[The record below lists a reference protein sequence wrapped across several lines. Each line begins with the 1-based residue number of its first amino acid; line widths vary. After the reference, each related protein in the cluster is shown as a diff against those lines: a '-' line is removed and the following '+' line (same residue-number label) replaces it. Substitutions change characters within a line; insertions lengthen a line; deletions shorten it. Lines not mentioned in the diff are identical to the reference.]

1 MIDSRCKRYE
11 PFFGKWKIDK
21 ELGKGAFGQVYRI
34 YWEDDL
40 GGRTTSAL
48 KFIHIPSEEALAN
61 QKEIQPNMEAVRNY
75 FLKQVERIKDE
86 ILILQKCKGQSN
98 IVSYEDHLIVE
109 TAGEDEIGWDILIR
123 MELLYPLNPHFSR
136 KEATQYDVVRM
147 WLDITNA
154 LIYCEDQNIIHR
166 DIKPANILISESGS
180 YKLSDFGVARKN
192 MQGAAEAST
201 RVGTQ
206 KYMAPEVDRN
216 LKYDKRA
223 DYYSLG
229 CVIYFFL
236 NKRRLPFYPPY
247 PQEVDADDAL
257 MAEERRVKGNKIPA
271 LKDASKEVNR
281 VLLKSLE
288 YKPDNRYRSAREL
301 YDAVQKLLR
310 TQEEDLKKRYLN
322 SEMPMGAVVQTTRIV
337 DERSAYGKKKKSSK
351 SMMVPVVIAGLF
363 LIGGIGGIIYGVS
376 MKNFRSQSAIT
387 GTTMDPGGNL
397 SNGSGNGTSSGDG
410 SVMAPTPTE
419 EPEEKQPISG
429 HGLYV
434 QEKQENNGTEP
445 VADGTDSP
453 EQEPIAVPEP
463 TDTPI
468 PEPTAT
474 PTPEPT
480 ATPTPEPT
488 ATPTPEPTATPT
500 PEPTATPT
508 PEPTATPT
516 PEPTATPTPEPT
528 ATPTPEP
535 TATPTPEPTATPT
548 PEPTATPTPEPTAT
562 PTPSP
567 TPVPTLRA
575 LGKLERPQDG
585 DSIAEN
591 LKLKG
596 WILTNDTVG
605 NIEAYIDIV
614 SGDTVVA
621 SYPVTPEETGEKT
634 LEKRQ
639 KKNAETIAAARS
651 YDLKDSQSLADIPD
665 GTYTLN
671 LCMVEPDSGAEEV
684 LESMT
689 VNISGTQAA
698 SSGDVMDLMG
708 IDNNSDQGNSTHV
721 YNEEKGFAV
730 GIDAEDENAPSVTA
744 NPNQVVL
751 TGWINADP
759 KTSLGMFV
767 KIDSTTYTTATLA
780 DAGGSLELTRVPRF
794 MDNMDSEIIG
804 GAVRDT
810 AQSGYIAVLKLPF
823 LGDGAHTIAISF
835 NIAPPDSKDTEIVDI
850 VPITLNLDSS
860 VEVNENAVTDIT
872 DAWAKEFPQPTATPE
887 PTAAPDANAKQ

>member
-123 MELLYPLNPHFSR
+123 MELLYPLNSHFSR

-257 MAEERRVKGNKIPA
+257 MAEERRVKGDKIPA

-310 TQEEDLKKRYLN
+310 TQEGDLKKRYLN

-351 SMMVPVVIAGLF
+351 SLMVPVVIAGLF

-376 MKNFRSQSAIT
+376 MKNSRSQSAIT

-445 VADGTDSP
+445 AADGTDSP

-468 PEPTAT
+468 PVPTDTPIPEPTAT
-474 PTPEPT
+474 STPEPT

-508 PEPTATPT
+508 PEPTATP
-516 PEPTATPTPEPT
+516 
-528 ATPTPEP
+528 
-535 TATPTPEPTATPT
+535 
-548 PEPTATPTPEPTAT
+548 T

-605 NIEAYIDIV
+605 SIEAYIDIV

-671 LCMVEPDSGAEEV
+671 LRMVEPDSGAEEV

-708 IDNNSDQGNSTHV
+708 IDTGSDQGDSTHV

-730 GIDAEDENAPSVTA
+730 GVDVEDENAPSVTA
-744 NPNQVVL
+744 NPNQVIF

-759 KTSLGMFV
+759 QTSLGMFIT
-767 KIDSTTYTTATLA
+767 IDSTTTYTAATLA

-794 MDNMDSEIIG
+794 IDGMDSKIIG

-810 AQSGYIAVLKLPF
+810 AESGYIAVLKLPF
-823 LGDGAHTIAISF
+823 LGDGMHTISISF
-835 NIAPPDSKDTEIVDI
+835 NIAPAESADSEIVDI

-860 VEVNENAVTDIT
+860 VEVKENAVADIT

>member
-257 MAEERRVKGNKIPA
+257 MAEERRVKGDKIPA

-363 LIGGIGGIIYGVS
+363 LVGGIGGIIYGVS
-376 MKNFRSQSAIT
+376 MKNSRSQSAIT
-387 GTTMDPGGNL
+387 GTAMDPGGNL

-419 EPEEKQPISG
+419 EPED
-429 HGLYV
+429 
-434 QEKQENNGTEP
+434 NGTEP
-445 VADGTDSP
+445 AAAGTEGTDRP
-453 EQEPIAVPEP
+453 EQEPIAEPEP

-468 PEPTAT
+468 PEPTDT

-548 PEPTATPTPEPTAT
+548 P
-562 PTPSP
+562 TPSP

-605 NIEAYIDIV
+605 SIEAYIDIV

-651 YDLKDSQSLADIPD
+651 YDLKGSQSLTDIPD

-671 LCMVEPDSGAEEV
+671 LRMVEPDSGAEEV

-730 GIDAEDENAPSVTA
+730 GIDVEDENAPSVTA

-823 LGDGAHTIAISF
+823 LGNGAHTIAISF

-872 DAWAKEFPQPTATPE
+872 DAWAKEFPQPNATPE

>member
-257 MAEERRVKGNKIPA
+257 MAEERRVKGDKIPA

-363 LIGGIGGIIYGVS
+363 LVGGIGGIIYGVS
-376 MKNFRSQSAIT
+376 MKNSRSQSAIT
-387 GTTMDPGGNL
+387 GTAMDPGGNL

-419 EPEEKQPISG
+419 EPED
-429 HGLYV
+429 
-434 QEKQENNGTEP
+434 NGTEP
-445 VADGTDSP
+445 AAAGTEGTDRP
-453 EQEPIAVPEP
+453 EQEPIAEPEP

-468 PEPTAT
+468 PEPTDT

-548 PEPTATPTPEPTAT
+548 PEPTATPTP
-562 PTPSP
+562 TPSP

-605 NIEAYIDIV
+605 SIEAYIDIV

-651 YDLKDSQSLADIPD
+651 YDLKGSQSLTDIPD

-671 LCMVEPDSGAEEV
+671 LRMVEPDSGAEEV

-730 GIDAEDENAPSVTA
+730 GIDVEDENAPSVTA

-823 LGDGAHTIAISF
+823 LGNGAHTIAISF

-872 DAWAKEFPQPTATPE
+872 DAWAKEFPQPNATPE

>member
-257 MAEERRVKGNKIPA
+257 MAEERRVKGDKIPA

-351 SMMVPVVIAGLF
+351 SLMVPVVIAGLF

-376 MKNFRSQSAIT
+376 MKNSRSQSAIT

-445 VADGTDSP
+445 AADGTDSP

-468 PEPTAT
+468 PVPTDTPIPEPTAT
-474 PTPEPT
+474 STPEPT

-508 PEPTATPT
+508 PEPTATP
-516 PEPTATPTPEPT
+516 
-528 ATPTPEP
+528 
-535 TATPTPEPTATPT
+535 
-548 PEPTATPTPEPTAT
+548 T

-605 NIEAYIDIV
+605 SIEAYIDIV

-651 YDLKDSQSLADIPD
+651 YDLKGSQSLADIPD

-671 LCMVEPDSGAEEV
+671 LRMVETDSGAEEV

-730 GIDAEDENAPSVTA
+730 GVDVEDEKSPSLTA
-744 NPNQVVL
+744 NPNQVIL
-751 TGWINADP
+751 TGWINADSG
-759 KTSLGMFV
+759 TSLGMFV
-767 KIDSTTYTTATLA
+767 TIDSTTYTTATLA
-780 DAGGSLELTRVPRF
+780 DAGGSLELTRTSRY
-794 MDNMDSEIIG
+794 MDEMDSKVIG
-804 GAVRDT
+804 GTVRDT
-810 AQSGYIAVLKLPF
+810 AESGYIAVLSLPF
-823 LGDGAHTIAISF
+823 LGDGAHTISISF
-835 NIAPPDSKDTEIVDI
+835 NIATPGSTDPEIVDI

-860 VEVNENAVTDIT
+860 IEVKENAVTDIT

>member
-257 MAEERRVKGNKIPA
+257 MAEERRVKGDKIPA

-337 DERSAYGKKKKSSK
+337 DGRSAYGKKKKSSK

-363 LIGGIGGIIYGVS
+363 LVGGIGGIIYGVS
-376 MKNFRSQSAIT
+376 MKNSRSQSAIT
-387 GTTMDPGGNL
+387 GTAMDPGGNL

-419 EPEEKQPISG
+419 EPED
-429 HGLYV
+429 
-434 QEKQENNGTEP
+434 NGTEP
-445 VADGTDSP
+445 AAAGTEGTDRP
-453 EQEPIAVPEP
+453 EQEPIAEPEP

-468 PEPTAT
+468 PEPTDT

-548 PEPTATPTPEPTAT
+548 PEPTATPTP
-562 PTPSP
+562 TPSP

-605 NIEAYIDIV
+605 SIEAYIDIV

-651 YDLKDSQSLADIPD
+651 YDLKGSQSLTDIPD

-671 LCMVEPDSGAEEV
+671 LRMVEPDSGAEEV

-730 GIDAEDENAPSVTA
+730 GIDVEDENAPSVTA

-872 DAWAKEFPQPTATPE
+872 DAWAKEFPQPNATPE

>member
-257 MAEERRVKGNKIPA
+257 MAEERRVKGDKIPA

-351 SMMVPVVIAGLF
+351 SLMVPVVIAGLF

-376 MKNFRSQSAIT
+376 MKNSRSQSAIT

-445 VADGTDSP
+445 AADGTDSP
-453 EQEPIAVPEP
+453 EQEPIAVPEPTDTPIPVP

-508 PEPTATPT
+508 P
-516 PEPTATPTPEPT
+516 
-528 ATPTPEP
+528 
-535 TATPTPEPTATPT
+535 
-548 PEPTATPTPEPTAT
+548 
-562 PTPSP
+562 TPSP

-605 NIEAYIDIV
+605 SIEAYIDIV

-651 YDLKDSQSLADIPD
+651 YDLKGSQSLADIPD

-671 LCMVEPDSGAEEV
+671 LRMVEPDSGAEEV

-708 IDNNSDQGNSTHV
+708 IDTGSDQGDSTHV

-730 GIDAEDENAPSVTA
+730 GVDVEDENAPSVTA
-744 NPNQVVL
+744 NPNQVIF

-759 KTSLGMFV
+759 QTSLGMFIT
-767 KIDSTTYTTATLA
+767 IDSTTTYTAATLA

-794 MDNMDSEIIG
+794 IDGMDSKIIG

-810 AQSGYIAVLKLPF
+810 AESGYIAVLKLPF
-823 LGDGAHTIAISF
+823 LGDGMHTISISF
-835 NIAPPDSKDTEIVDI
+835 NIAPAESADSEIVDI

-860 VEVNENAVTDIT
+860 VEVKENAVADIT

>member
-257 MAEERRVKGNKIPA
+257 MAEERRVKGDKIPA

-363 LIGGIGGIIYGVS
+363 LVGGIGGIIYGVS
-376 MKNFRSQSAIT
+376 MKNSRSQSAIT
-387 GTTMDPGGNL
+387 GTAMDPGGNL

-419 EPEEKQPISG
+419 EPED
-429 HGLYV
+429 
-434 QEKQENNGTEP
+434 NGTEP
-445 VADGTDSP
+445 AAAGTEGTDRP
-453 EQEPIAVPEP
+453 EQEPIAEPEP

-468 PEPTAT
+468 PEPTDT

-528 ATPTPEP
+528 ATPTP
-535 TATPTPEPTATPT
+535 
-548 PEPTATPTPEPTAT
+548 
-562 PTPSP
+562 TPSP

-605 NIEAYIDIV
+605 SIEAYIDIV

-651 YDLKDSQSLADIPD
+651 YDLKGSQSLTDIPD

-671 LCMVEPDSGAEEV
+671 LRMVEPDSGAEEV

-730 GIDAEDENAPSVTA
+730 GIDVEDENAPSVTA

-823 LGDGAHTIAISF
+823 LGNGAHTIAISF

-872 DAWAKEFPQPTATPE
+872 DAWAKEFPQPNATPE

>member
-257 MAEERRVKGNKIPA
+257 MAEERRVKGDKIPA

-363 LIGGIGGIIYGVS
+363 LVGGIGGIIYGVS
-376 MKNFRSQSAIT
+376 MKNSRSQSAIT
-387 GTTMDPGGNL
+387 GTAMDPGGNL

-419 EPEEKQPISG
+419 EPED
-429 HGLYV
+429 
-434 QEKQENNGTEP
+434 NGTEP
-445 VADGTDSP
+445 AAAGTEGTDRP
-453 EQEPIAVPEP
+453 EQEPIAEPEP

-468 PEPTAT
+468 PEPTDT

-562 PTPSP
+562 PTPTPSP

-605 NIEAYIDIV
+605 SIEAYIDIV

-651 YDLKDSQSLADIPD
+651 YDLKGSQSLTDIPD

-671 LCMVEPDSGAEEV
+671 LRMVEPDSGAEEV

-730 GIDAEDENAPSVTA
+730 GIDVEDENAPSVTA

-823 LGDGAHTIAISF
+823 LGNGAHTIAISF

-872 DAWAKEFPQPTATPE
+872 DAWAKEFPQPNATPE

>member
-1 MIDSRCKRYE
+1 M
-11 PFFGKWKIDK
+11 
-21 ELGKGAFGQVYRI
+21 
-34 YWEDDL
+34 
-40 GGRTTSAL
+40 
-48 KFIHIPSEEALAN
+48 
-61 QKEIQPNMEAVRNY
+61 
-75 FLKQVERIKDE
+75 
-86 ILILQKCKGQSN
+86 
-98 IVSYEDHLIVE
+98 
-109 TAGEDEIGWDILIR
+109 
-123 MELLYPLNPHFSR
+123 
-136 KEATQYDVVRM
+136 
-147 WLDITNA
+147 
-154 LIYCEDQNIIHR
+154 
-166 DIKPANILISESGS
+166 
-180 YKLSDFGVARKN
+180 
-192 MQGAAEAST
+192 
-201 RVGTQ
+201 
-206 KYMAPEVDRN
+206 
-216 LKYDKRA
+216 
-223 DYYSLG
+223 
-229 CVIYFFL
+229 
-236 NKRRLPFYPPY
+236 
-247 PQEVDADDAL
+247 
-257 MAEERRVKGNKIPA
+257 
-271 LKDASKEVNR
+271 
-281 VLLKSLE
+281 
-288 YKPDNRYRSAREL
+288 
-301 YDAVQKLLR
+301 
-310 TQEEDLKKRYLN
+310 
-322 SEMPMGAVVQTTRIV
+322 QTTRIV

-351 SMMVPVVIAGLF
+351 SLVVPVVIAGLF

-376 MKNFRSQSAIT
+376 MKNSRSQSAIT

-445 VADGTDSP
+445 AADGTDSP

-468 PEPTAT
+468 
-474 PTPEPT
+474 
-480 ATPTPEPT
+480 
-488 ATPTPEPTATPT
+488 
-500 PEPTATPT
+500 
-508 PEPTATPT
+508 
-516 PEPTATPTPEPT
+516 PEPT

-605 NIEAYIDIV
+605 SIEAYIDIV

-671 LCMVEPDSGAEEV
+671 LRMVEPDSGAEEV

-730 GIDAEDENAPSVTA
+730 GIDVEDENAPSVTS

-780 DAGGSLELTRVPRF
+780 DA
-794 MDNMDSEIIG
+794 
-804 GAVRDT
+804 
-810 AQSGYIAVLKLPF
+810 F
-823 LGDGAHTIAISF
+823 LRRWSAYDCYF
-835 NIAPPDSKDTEIVDI
+835 
-850 VPITLNLDSS
+850 L
-860 VEVNENAVTDIT
+860 
-872 DAWAKEFPQPTATPE
+872 
-887 PTAAPDANAKQ
+887 

>member
-257 MAEERRVKGNKIPA
+257 MAEERRVKGDKIPA

-322 SEMPMGAVVQTTRIV
+322 SEIPMGAVVQTTRIV

-351 SMMVPVVIAGLF
+351 SLMVPVVIAGLF

-376 MKNFRSQSAIT
+376 MKNSRSQSAIT

-445 VADGTDSP
+445 AADGTDSP

-474 PTPEPT
+474 STPEPT

-508 PEPTATPT
+508 PEPTATP
-516 PEPTATPTPEPT
+516 
-528 ATPTPEP
+528 
-535 TATPTPEPTATPT
+535 
-548 PEPTATPTPEPTAT
+548 T

-614 SGDTVVA
+614 NGDTVVA

-671 LCMVEPDSGAEEV
+671 LRMVEPDSGAEEV

-767 KIDSTTYTTATLA
+767 KIDSTTYKTATLA

-887 PTAAPDANAKQ
+887 PTAAPDADAKQ

>member
-257 MAEERRVKGNKIPA
+257 MAEERRVKGDKIPA

-322 SEMPMGAVVQTTRIV
+322 SEIPMGAVVQTTRIV

-351 SMMVPVVIAGLF
+351 SLMVPVVIAGLF

-376 MKNFRSQSAIT
+376 MKNSRSQSAIT

-445 VADGTDSP
+445 AADGTDSP

-474 PTPEPT
+474 STPEPT

-528 ATPTPEP
+528 ATP
-535 TATPTPEPTATPT
+535 
-548 PEPTATPTPEPTAT
+548 T

-671 LCMVEPDSGAEEV
+671 LRMVEPDSGAEEV

-708 IDNNSDQGNSTHV
+708 IDNNSDQGDSTHV

-887 PTAAPDANAKQ
+887 PTAAPDADAKQ

>member
-257 MAEERRVKGNKIPA
+257 MAEERRVKGDKIPA

-351 SMMVPVVIAGLF
+351 SVMVPVVIAGLF

-376 MKNFRSQSAIT
+376 MKNSRSQSAIT
-387 GTTMDPGGNL
+387 GTTMDSGGNL

-419 EPEEKQPISG
+419 EPEEKQSISG

-445 VADGTDSP
+445 AADGTDSP

-488 ATPTPEPTATPT
+488 ATPTP
-500 PEPTATPT
+500 
-508 PEPTATPT
+508 
-516 PEPTATPTPEPT
+516 
-528 ATPTPEP
+528 
-535 TATPTPEPTATPT
+535 
-548 PEPTATPTPEPTAT
+548 
-562 PTPSP
+562 TPSP

-605 NIEAYIDIV
+605 SIEAYIDIV

-651 YDLKDSQSLADIPD
+651 YDLKGSQSLADIPD

-671 LCMVEPDSGAEEV
+671 LRMVETDSGAEEV

-730 GIDAEDENAPSVTA
+730 GVDVEDEKSPSLTA
-744 NPNQVVL
+744 NPNQVIL
-751 TGWINADP
+751 TGWINADSG
-759 KTSLGMFV
+759 TSLGMFV
-767 KIDSTTYTTATLA
+767 TIDSTTYTTATLA
-780 DAGGSLELTRVPRF
+780 DAGGSLELTRTSRY
-794 MDNMDSEIIG
+794 MDEMDSKVIG
-804 GAVRDT
+804 GTVRDT
-810 AQSGYIAVLKLPF
+810 AESGYIAVLSLPF
-823 LGDGAHTIAISF
+823 LGDGAHTISISF
-835 NIAPPDSKDTEIVDI
+835 NIATPGSTDPEIVDI

>member
-257 MAEERRVKGNKIPA
+257 MAEERRVKGDKIPA

-351 SMMVPVVIAGLF
+351 SLMVPVVIAGLF

-376 MKNFRSQSAIT
+376 MKNSRSQSAIT

-445 VADGTDSP
+445 AADGTDSP

-474 PTPEPT
+474 STPEPT

-535 TATPTPEPTATPT
+535 TATP
-548 PEPTATPTPEPTAT
+548 T

-671 LCMVEPDSGAEEV
+671 LRMVEPDSGAEEV

-887 PTAAPDANAKQ
+887 PTAAPDADAKQ

>member
-257 MAEERRVKGNKIPA
+257 MAEERRVKGDKIPA

-351 SMMVPVVIAGLF
+351 SVMVPVVIAGLF

-376 MKNFRSQSAIT
+376 MKNSRSQSAIT
-387 GTTMDPGGNL
+387 GTTMDSGGNL

-419 EPEEKQPISG
+419 EPEEKQSISG

-445 VADGTDSP
+445 AADGTDSP

-468 PEPTAT
+468 PEPTATPTPEPTATPTPEPTATPTPEPTVT

-516 PEPTATPTPEPT
+516 PEPTATPTP
-528 ATPTPEP
+528 
-535 TATPTPEPTATPT
+535 
-548 PEPTATPTPEPTAT
+548 
-562 PTPSP
+562 TPSP

-605 NIEAYIDIV
+605 SIEAYIDIV

-651 YDLKDSQSLADIPD
+651 YDLKGSQSLADIPD

-671 LCMVEPDSGAEEV
+671 LRMVETDSGAEEV

-730 GIDAEDENAPSVTA
+730 GVDVEDEKSPSLTA
-744 NPNQVVL
+744 NPNQVIL
-751 TGWINADP
+751 TGWINADSG
-759 KTSLGMFV
+759 TSLGMFV
-767 KIDSTTYTTATLA
+767 TIDSTTYTTATLA
-780 DAGGSLELTRVPRF
+780 DAGGSLELTRTSRY
-794 MDNMDSEIIG
+794 MDEMDSKVIG
-804 GAVRDT
+804 GTVRDT
-810 AQSGYIAVLKLPF
+810 AESGYIAVLSLPF
-823 LGDGAHTIAISF
+823 LGDGAHTISISF
-835 NIAPPDSKDTEIVDI
+835 NIATPGSTDPEIVDI

>member
-257 MAEERRVKGNKIPA
+257 MAEERRVKGDKIPA

-363 LIGGIGGIIYGVS
+363 LVGGIGGIIYGVS
-376 MKNFRSQSAIT
+376 MKNSRSQSAIT
-387 GTTMDPGGNL
+387 GTAMDPGGNL

-419 EPEEKQPISG
+419 EPED
-429 HGLYV
+429 
-434 QEKQENNGTEP
+434 NGTEP
-445 VADGTDSP
+445 AAAGTEGTDRP
-453 EQEPIAVPEP
+453 EQEPIAEPEP

-468 PEPTAT
+468 PEPTDT

-535 TATPTPEPTATPT
+535 TATPTP
-548 PEPTATPTPEPTAT
+548 
-562 PTPSP
+562 TPSP

-605 NIEAYIDIV
+605 SIEAYIDIV

-651 YDLKDSQSLADIPD
+651 YDLKGSQSLTDIPD

-671 LCMVEPDSGAEEV
+671 LRMVEPDSGAEEV

-730 GIDAEDENAPSVTA
+730 GIDVEDENAPSVTA

-823 LGDGAHTIAISF
+823 LGNGAHTIAISF

-872 DAWAKEFPQPTATPE
+872 DAWAKEFPQPNATPE

>member
-40 GGRTTSAL
+40 GGHTTSAL
-48 KFIHIPSEEALAN
+48 KFIHIPSEEALVN

-75 FLKQVERIKDE
+75 FLKQVERIKEE

-109 TAGEDEIGWDILIR
+109 TAGEEEIGWDILIR
-123 MELLYPLNPHFSR
+123 MELLYPMNPYFSR
-136 KEATQYDVVRM
+136 KEATQYDVIKM
-147 WLDITNA
+147 WSDIANA

-180 YKLSDFGVARKN
+180 FKLSDFGVARKN
-192 MQGAAEAST
+192 LQGAAEAST

-229 CVIYFFL
+229 CVVYYFL

-247 PQEVDADDAL
+247 PKEVDADDAL
-257 MAEERRVKGNKIPA
+257 MAEERRVKGDKIPA
-271 LKDASKEVNR
+271 LRDASKEVNR

-288 YKPDNRYRSAREL
+288 YKPENRYKSAREL
-301 YDAVQKLLR
+301 YDAIQKLMK
-310 TQEEDLKKRYLN
+310 TQDEDLRQHYLN
-322 SEMPMGAVVQTTRIV
+322 SEMFQAATAQTTKIAN
-337 DERSAYGKKKKSSK
+337 DKSVLGPRKNGSK
-351 SMMVPVVIAGLF
+351 SMIIPIVIAGIF
-363 LIGGIGGIIYGVS
+363 LSGGIGGIIYDVS
-376 MKNFRSQSAIT
+376 QKNVGKQLAIADQAKNQGENISKNSMTEKNFR
-387 GTTMDPGGNL
+387 GGEI
-397 SNGSGNGTSSGDG
+397 SGQLVAVT
-410 SVMAPTPTE
+410 PTP
-419 EPEEKQPISG
+419 EPAA
-429 HGLYV
+429 
-434 QEKQENNGTEP
+434 T
-445 VADGTDSP
+445 
-453 EQEPIAVPEP
+453 P
-463 TDTPI
+463 TPK
-468 PEPTAT
+468 PTAT

-480 ATPTPEPT
+480 ATPTPEL
-488 ATPTPEPTATPT
+488 TATPT

-567 TPVPTLRA
+567 TPVPTLKA
-575 LGKLERPQDG
+575 LGKLERPQEG

-591 LKLKG
+591 LKFKG

-605 NIEAYIDIV
+605 NIEAYLDV
-614 SGDTVVA
+614 LNGDDVIA

-634 LEKRQ
+634 LNKRQ
-639 KKNAETIAAARS
+639 KKNAELIAAARS
-651 YDLKDSQSLADIPD
+651 YDLKGNQSVADIPN

-671 LCMVEPDSGAEEV
+671 LRMVDIESGAEDI
-684 LESMT
+684 LESMS
-689 VNISGTQAA
+689 VDISETRQAT
-698 SSGDVMDLMG
+698 SGNVMDLMG
-708 IDNNSDQGNSTHV
+708 IDTNSDQGSSTYV
-721 YNEEKGFAV
+721 CNEQNGFAV
-730 GIDAEDENAPSVTA
+730 GVDADEENPAVTA
-744 NPNQVVL
+744 NANQVII
-751 TGWINADP
+751 TGWLNADQG
-759 KTSLGMFV
+759 TSIGMFFT
-767 KIDSTTYTTATLA
+767 IDSQSYTMDSLA
-780 DAGGSLELTRVPRF
+780 AAGGQLVLTRVPRF
-794 MDNMDSEIIG
+794 LNDFDSKVIG
-804 GAVRDT
+804 KEVKDT
-810 AQSGYIAVLKLPF
+810 TESGYIAELSLPF
-823 LGDGAHTIAISF
+823 LEDGEHSLSISF
-835 NIAPPDSKDTEIVDI
+835 NITTPGAEPDIVDI
-850 VPITLNLDSS
+850 KPISLKLDSS
-860 VEVNENAVTDIT
+860 VKLQENAASEIADT
-872 DAWAKEFPQPTATPE
+872 WAKEFPQPTAVPE
-887 PTAAPDANAKQ
+887 LSTVPEAKENK